1 MFFKLNKVNKWFHG
15 KHILKDISFPADKG
29 EIISFIGPSGVGKT
43 TLLKIIAGMEP
54 PDSGDIVFKTNPG
67 DKNPAVMVFQDFLL
81 FPNMTVF
88 DNVAFGLRAGKTDK
102 QVIQKKVMEMLDCFQ
117 VREKADQYPKQ
128 LSAGQQQRVAIARA
142 MVINPGVLLL
152 DEPFANLDK
161 NLKADTALFIRNTQK
176 QFNTTTICVMH
187 DQEEAFSMSDR
198 IGIMLDGELVQFDR
212 VDRVF
217 HEPISIQA
225 AAFLGH
231 VNRLTPETAGKLTIK
246 GNGPEKGLDFSTEN
260 YYFRAEAATISS
272 NSQGHWTI
280 VQKVFFG
287 TNISFHLQCNTAVF
301 QVHTLY
307 NGFQTGDRV
316 DLFIHRILR
325 GKNHEK
331 NTFNAGSDS
340 LDRVLPEG
348 DAPTGAANP

>member
-1 MFFKLNKVNKWFHG
+1 MFFKLTRISKSFNG
-15 KHILKDISFPADKG
+15 KQVLNNISFTAEKG
-29 EIISFIGPSGVGKT
+29 DIISFIGPSGVGKT
-43 TLLKIIAGMEP
+43 TLLKIIAGMET
-54 PDSGDIVFKTNPG
+54 PDSGDLIFNTEPG

-88 DNVAFGLRAGKTDK
+88 DNVAFGLRATKTGR

-117 VREKADQYPKQ
+117 VREKAGQYPKQ

-176 QFNTTTICVMH
+176 QFHTTTICVMH

-198 IGIMLDGELVQFDR
+198 IGIMLDNRLVQFDR

-217 HEPISIQA
+217 HEPLSIEA
-225 AAFLGH
+225 AAFLGP

-246 GNGPEKGLDFSTEN
+246 NNGSGEDLDFSTGN

-280 VQKVFFG
+280 VQIVFLG
-287 TNISFHLQCNTAVF
+287 TNISYHLQCGTAVF

-316 DLFIHRILR
+316 DLLIHRILR
-325 GKNHEK
+325 GENHEK
-331 NTFNAGSDS
+331 NSFTAGDDS
-340 LDRVLPEG
+340 LDPVLPKT
-348 DAPTGAANP
+348 DAPTGGPYP

>member
-1 MFFKLNKVNKWFHG
+1 MFFKLNKVNKGFHG
-15 KHILKDISFPADKG
+15 KQILKDISFAADRG

-43 TLLKIIAGMEP
+43 TLLKIIAGMET
-54 PDSGDIVFKTNPG
+54 PDSGQIVFNSVDG
-67 DKNPAVMVFQDFLL
+67 GRNPAVMVFQDFLL

-88 DNVAFGLRAGKTDK
+88 DNVAFGLRASKTDK
-102 QVIQKKVMEMLDCFQ
+102 KVIPKKVIEMLDCFQ

-176 QFNTTTICVMH
+176 RFNTTTICVMH

-198 IGIMLDGELVQFDR
+198 IGIMLDGQLVQFDR
-212 VDRVF
+212 VERVF
-217 HEPISIQA
+217 HEPISIKA

-231 VNRLTPETAGKLTIK
+231 VNRLTPETTARLKIRGNRAGQD
-246 GNGPEKGLDFSTEN
+246 LDFSTGE
-260 YYFRAEAATISS
+260 YYFRAEAATITA
-272 NSQGHWTI
+272 NRQGHWTI
-280 VQKVFFG
+280 VQVVFFG
-287 TNISFHLQCNTAVF
+287 TNISYHLQWASTLF

-307 NGFQTGDRV
+307 NGFQLGDRV
-316 DLFIHRILR
+316 DLTIHRILR
-325 GKNHEK
+325 GKK
-331 NTFNAGSDS
+331 
-340 LDRVLPEG
+340 P
-348 DAPTGAANP
+348 

>member
-1 MFFKLNKVNKWFHG
+1 MFFKLTKVNKSFHG
-15 KHILKDISFPADKG
+15 KQILNNISFTADRG

-43 TLLKIIAGMEP
+43 TLLKIIAGMET
-54 PDSGDIVFKTNPG
+54 PDSGDIVFNTDTG

-88 DNVAFGLRAGKTDK
+88 DNVAFGLRAAKTDK
-102 QVIQKKVMEMLDCFQ
+102 QVIEKKVMEMLDCFQ
-117 VREKADQYPKQ
+117 VKEKAGQYPKQ

-198 IGIMLDGELVQFDR
+198 IGIMLGGQLVQFDK
-212 VDRVF
+212 VEKVF
-217 HEPISIQA
+217 NEPISIKA

-231 VNRLTPETAGKLTIK
+231 VNRLTPETAGKLKILD
-246 GNGPEKGLDFSTEN
+246 NRAEQDLDFSTGN
-260 YYFRAEAATISS
+260 YYFRAEAATISA
-272 NSQGHWTI
+272 NPQGHWEI
-280 VQKVFFG
+280 VQVVFFG
-287 TNISFHLQCNTAVF
+287 RNISFHLQSGTTIV
-301 QVHTLY
+301 QVHALH
-307 NGFQTGDRV
+307 NGFKTGDRV

-325 GKNHEK
+325 GEHHEK
-331 NTFNAGSDS
+331 STFNAGVDS
-340 LDRVLPEG
+340 AARVLPQG
-348 DAPTGAANP
+348 GPPTGSPHL

>member
-1 MFFKLNKVNKWFHG
+1 MFFKLNNVNKWFHG
-15 KHILKDISFPADKG
+15 KQTLKNISFTADRG

-43 TLLKIIAGMEP
+43 TLLKIIAGLEP
-54 PDSGDIVFKTNPG
+54 PDSGDIVFNTDAG
-67 DKNPAVMVFQDFLL
+67 DRNPAVMVFQDFLL

-88 DNVAFGLRAGKTDK
+88 DNVAFGLRASKTDRRM
-102 QVIQKKVMEMLDCFQ
+102 IQTRVMEMLDCFQ
-117 VREKADQYPKQ
+117 VREQSGQYPRQ

-161 NLKADTALFIRNTQK
+161 NLKADTALFIRSTQK
-176 QFNTTTICVMH
+176 RFNTTTICVMH

-198 IGIMLDGELVQFDR
+198 IGIMLDGQLVQFDR

-217 HEPISIQA
+217 HEPISIKA

-231 VNRLTPETAGKLTIK
+231 VNPLTPETAGKVKIRDNRA
-246 GNGPEKGLDFSTEN
+246 GQGLDFSTGE
-260 YYFRAEAATISS
+260 YYFRAEAATISA
-272 NSQGHWTI
+272 NRQGHWTI
-280 VQKVFFG
+280 MQVVFLG
-287 TNISFHLQCNTAVF
+287 TNISYHLQWGTALF
-301 QVHTLY
+301 HVHTLY

-316 DLFIHRILR
+316 DLTIHRILR

-331 NTFNAGSDS
+331 NAFTAGSDS
-340 LDRVLPEG
+340 PARVMPE
-348 DAPTGAANP
+348 